1 MGNEKTLT
9 ALGQQVRRDI
19 LTSTTAAGSG
29 HATSSLSAVELMVAL
44 MFGGFFRAD
53 VRRPDSANNDRLI
66 FSKGHAAPLL
76 YTLYAAAGAVSE
88 RELKTLRQ
96 FTSRLEGHPSM
107 RFPFTEAPTGS
118 LGQGLSVG
126 LGEATAAR
134 LQKLSFR
141 TYVLLGDSEMAE
153 GSVWE
158 ALQLAA
164 FRKVDNLTAILDVN
178 RLGQSGP
185 TMIGHRVQDYVQRV
199 ESFGWKTVTID
210 GHDFAQVQ
218 RAFKTALSTKG
229 RPTMI
234 IAKTVKGK
242 GVSFLENRQGWH
254 GKALNEKQLKKA
266 LEEIG
271 APKKNIRGVVAKPRA
286 QSPWFPKRR
295 PASKR
300 VDVAP
305 RSPRAAFGDALIRL
319 APAWPQLVVL
329 DGEVKNS
336 TFTEKFADH
345 YPERFIEAYIA
356 EQNMV
361 GMASGLVARGFLPV
375 TATFAAFFTRAFDQL
390 RMAQYA
396 GSHQIF
402 AGTHVG
408 VHIGEDGPSQMGLED
423 IAMFRTLA
431 GSTVLYPADGAA
443 AERLLELGLKVQGL
457 VYLRLTRATLPTLY
471 KNSTTFEIGGSHT
484 LRTSRKDTVTIVA
497 AGVTAHEA
505 LKAADELAKK
515 KISARVVDVY
525 SIQPIDA
532 TTLKNAARQTGR
544 ILTVEDHRLPGGIG
558 EAVRSVLG
566 PLAGRVRSLGVT
578 KPPRSG
584 RPEQLLA
591 YEGID
596 VAGIVKAV
604 TRWK

>member
-1 MGNEKTLT
+1 MGNEKILT
-9 ALGQQVRRDI
+9 ALAQQVRRDI

-29 HATSSLSAVELMVAL
+29 HATSSLSAVELMVGL

-53 VRRPDSANNDRLI
+53 VRRTDGANNDRLI

-76 YTLYAAAGAVSE
+76 YALYVAAGVVSE
-88 RELKTLRQ
+88 RELKILRQ
-96 FTSRLEGHPSM
+96 FRSRLEGHPSM
-107 RFPFTEAPTGS
+107 RFPYTEAPTGS

-126 LGEATAAR
+126 LGEAIAAR

-141 TYVLLGDSEMAE
+141 TFVLLGDSEMAE

-185 TMIGHRVQDYVQRV
+185 TMIGHRVHDYVQRV

-210 GHDFAQVQ
+210 GHDLAQVQ
-218 RAFKTALSTKG
+218 RAYKVALITKG

-254 GKALNEKQLKKA
+254 GKALNEKQLKQA

-271 APKKNIRGVVAKPRA
+271 APKKNIRGVLAKPRV
-286 QSPWFPKRR
+286 QSPWFSKRR
-295 PASKR
+295 PMGKR
-300 VDVAP
+300 TNVNSL
-305 RSPRAAFGDALIRL
+305 SPREAFGEALVRF

-336 TFTEKFADH
+336 TFTEKFADRH
-345 YPERFIEAYIA
+345 PERFVQAYIA
-356 EQNMV
+356 EQNMI
-361 GMASGLVARGFLPV
+361 GMATGLAARGHLPV
-375 TATFAAFFTRAFDQL
+375 AATFAAFFTRAFDQL
-390 RMAQYA
+390 RMAHYA
-396 GSHQIF
+396 GFHQVF

-408 VHIGEDGPSQMGLED
+408 VHIGEDGFSQMGLED
-423 IAMFRTLA
+423 IAMFRVLQ
-431 GSTVLYPADGAA
+431 GSTILYPSDGVST
-443 AERLLELGLKVQGL
+443 ERMTELALKQTGL
-457 VYLRLTRATLPTLY
+457 VYLRLTRAVLPAIY
-471 KNSTTFEIGGSHT
+471 KSSTKFVVGGSQT
-484 LRTSRKDTVTIVA
+484 LRSSRKDSVTLVA
-497 AGVTAHEA
+497 AGVTLHEA

-515 KISARVVDVY
+515 KISARVIDLY
-525 SIQPIDA
+525 SIEPIDA
-532 TTLKNAARQTGR
+532 VTLKRAARDTGR
-544 ILTVEDHRLPGGIG
+544 ILTIEDHRLAGGIG
-558 EAVRSVLG
+558 EAVRSALG
-566 PLAGRVRSLGVT
+566 PIAGTVRSLGVT
-578 KPPRSG
+578 KMPRSG

-596 VAGIVKAV
+596 AAGIVKAV
-604 TRWK
+604 MTWK

>member
-9 ALGQQVRRDI
+9 ALAAQVRRDI

-29 HATSSLSAVELMVAL
+29 HPTSSLSAVELMVGL

-53 VRRPDSANNDRLI
+53 VRRPSAANNDRLI

-76 YTLYAAAGAVSE
+76 YALYAAAGVVSE

-96 FTSRLEGHPSM
+96 FNSRLEGHPSM

-126 LGEATAAR
+126 LGEAIAAH

-141 TYVLLGDSEMAE
+141 AFVLLGDSEMAE

-164 FRKVDNLTAILDVN
+164 FRKVDNLTAIVDVN
-178 RLGQSGP
+178 RLGQSGS
-185 TMIGHRVQDYVQRV
+185 TMIGHRLADYAKRV
-199 ESFGWKTVTID
+199 ESFGWRTVMID
-210 GHDFAQVQ
+210 GHDLAQVQ
-218 RAFKTALSTKG
+218 RAYKVALSTKG
-229 RPTMI
+229 RPIMI
-234 IAKTVKGK
+234 LAKTVKGK

-254 GKALNEKQLKKA
+254 GKALNGKQLAQA

-271 APKKNIRGVVAKPRA
+271 TPKKNIRCVIAKPRV

-295 PASKR
+295 PMGKRTNIASL
-300 VDVAP
+300 
-305 RSPRAAFGDALIRL
+305 SPREAFGEALVSF

-336 TFTEKFADH
+336 TFTEKFEEH
-345 YPERFIEAYIA
+345 NPERFVQAYIA

-361 GMASGLVARGFLPV
+361 SMSTGLAARGHIPV
-375 TATFAAFFTRAFDQL
+375 AATFAAFFTRAFDQL
-390 RMAQYA
+390 RMAHYA
-396 GSHQIF
+396 RFHQIF

-408 VHIGEDGPSQMGLED
+408 VHIGEDGSSQMGLED
-423 IAMFRTLA
+423 IAMFRTLQ
-431 GSTVLYPADGAA
+431 GSTILYPADGVS
-443 AERLLELGLKVQGL
+443 AERLVELGLKAEGL
-457 VYLRLTRATLPTLY
+457 IYLRLTRATLPTLY
-471 KNSTTFEIGGSHT
+471 KNNTAFEIGGSHT
-484 LRTSRKDTVTIVA
+484 LRTSRKDSVTIVA
-497 AGVTAHEA
+497 AGVTVHEA

-532 TTLKNAARQTGR
+532 ATLKNSAHQTGR

-558 EAVRSVLG
+558 EAVRSSLG
-566 PLAGRVRSLGVT
+566 PLAGCVRSLGVI

-596 VAGIVKAV
+596 AVGIVKAV
-604 TRWK
+604 TSWK